1 MTTQPRAADTAHS
14 APPELA
20 LPGRGGGANRF
31 GGKVERAK
39 DTRGTIRRIWGYLQQ
54 QRTALLLTAALVTG
68 STLLNLLGPYLLSR
82 AIDRYI
88 GSGDL
93 PGLARLCL
101 LMLGVY
107 ASSSLLTWLQ
117 SFVMAGAA
125 GRTVRDIRADL
136 FARTQTLP
144 LRFFDRRA
152 HGDLMSR
159 LTNDVENINL
169 VLTDSATQLVSGVLG
184 MIGVAAVMFWLNPTL
199 ALVSI
204 ATISVLTLTLT
215 RWIASRTRDGFRA
228 QQAALGDLNGLIEET
243 ISGQRVVKAYGRE
256 GATIAAFDSANA
268 EVRVAATRA
277 QTLAGYMGPLLN
289 MTGNIGLAIVAG
301 TGGWLAVRGL
311 ATVGTIAAFI
321 TYTRQFSRPLTDIA
335 TLYNTI
341 QSAVAGAERVFA
353 IIDEEPEIDAPTS
366 TADPAR
372 LAGWVVFDRVSF
384 GYDPGVPV
392 LRDVSLTAQPGQL
405 IALIGPTGAGKT
417 TVVNLLTRFY
427 EIDSGQITIDGRDL
441 RTIPKDELRRQLGIV
456 LQDTYLFSGTVAD
469 NVRYG
474 RLDATDEEVIAAATL
489 ANADGF
495 IRRLPHGYATPLSE
509 RASNLSQGQRQ
520 LLAIARAVLAD
531 PAILILDEATS
542 SVDTRT
548 ERQIQEAMLRLM
560 AGRTSFV
567 IAHRLST
574 IRDADQILVVHGG
587 TIIERGT
594 HDDLLAQNGFYATL
608 YANQF
613 RATASAP
620 MVQGDGA
627 TAPTI
632 GV

>member
-1 MTTQPRAADTAHS
+1 MTAQPRPADTPRS
-14 APPELA
+14 AAPELA
-20 LPGRGGGANRF
+20 LPGRGGGAHRF

-39 DTRGTIRRIWGYLQQ
+39 DTRGTIRRIWGYLRK
-54 QRTALLLTAALVTG
+54 QRAALILTAVLVTG

-88 GSGDL
+88 IPGDL
-93 PGLARLCL
+93 PGLARLCV

-107 ASSSLLTWLQ
+107 ASSSLLTYLQ
-117 SFVMAGAA
+117 SFTMAGAA

-184 MIGVAAVMFWLNPTL
+184 MVGVAATMFWLNPTL

-204 ATISVLTLTLT
+204 AVISILTLTLT

-228 QQAALGDLNGLIEET
+228 QQAALGGLNGLIEET
-243 ISGQRVVKAYGRE
+243 IGGQRVVKAYGRE
-256 GATIAAFDSANA
+256 TATIARFDAANA

-289 MTGNIGLAIVAG
+289 MTGNLGLAIVAG

-341 QSAVAGAERVFA
+341 QAAVAGAERVFA
-353 IIDEEPEIDAPTS
+353 IIDEAPEIDAPTG
-366 TADPAR
+366 TAAPAR
-372 LAGWVVFDRVSF
+372 LAGSVVFDGVSF

-392 LRDVSLTAQPGQL
+392 LRDISLAAQPGQL

-441 RTIPKDELRRQLGIV
+441 RAIPKDELRRQLGIV
-456 LQDTYLFSGTVAD
+456 LQDTYLFSGSVAD
-469 NVRYG
+469 NIRYG

-495 IRRLPHGYATPLSE
+495 IRRLPHGYDTPLSE

-613 RATASAP
+613 RATTNAPTAQDERAS
-620 MVQGDGA
+620 
-627 TAPTI
+627 TPTI

>member
-1 MTTQPRAADTAHS
+1 MTTQPRAADTARS

-184 MIGVAAVMFWLNPTL
+184 MIGVAAVMFWLNPNL

-256 GATIAAFDSANA
+256 GATIAQFDSANA

-372 LAGWVVFDRVSF
+372 LAGSVVFDRVSF

-469 NVRYG
+469 NIRYG

-608 YANQF
+608 YTNQF
-613 RATASAP
+613 RATANAP
-620 MVQGDGA
+620 TAQDDGA
-627 TAPTI
+627 TTPTI

>member
-1 MTTQPRAADTAHS
+1 MTTQPRAADTARS

-228 QQAALGDLNGLIEET
+228 QQAALGSLNGLIEET
-243 ISGQRVVKAYGRE
+243 ISGQLVVKAYGRE
-256 GATIAAFDSANA
+256 GATIAQFDSANA

-372 LAGWVVFDRVSF
+372 LAGLVVFDRVSF

-469 NVRYG
+469 NIRYG

-495 IRRLPHGYATPLSE
+495 IRRLPRGYATPLSE

-620 MVQGDGA
+620 MVQGDEA

>member
-1 MTTQPRAADTAHS
+1 MTTQPRAADAARS

-20 LPGRGGGANRF
+20 LPGRGGGVNRF

-54 QRTALLLTAALVTG
+54 QRTALLLTAALVAG

-372 LAGWVVFDRVSF
+372 LAGSVVFDRVSF

-469 NVRYG
+469 NIRYG

-594 HDDLLAQNGFYATL
+594 HDALLAQNGFYATL

>member
-1 MTTQPRAADTAHS
+1 MTTQPRAADTARS
-14 APPELA
+14 APPKLA

-228 QQAALGDLNGLIEET
+228 QQAALGSLNGLIEET
-243 ISGQRVVKAYGRE
+243 ISGQLVVKAYGRE
-256 GATIAAFDSANA
+256 GATIAQFDSANA

-372 LAGWVVFDRVSF
+372 LAGLVVFDRVSF

-469 NVRYG
+469 NIRYG

-495 IRRLPHGYATPLSE
+495 IRRLPRGYATPLSE

-620 MVQGDGA
+620 MVQGDEA

>member
-1 MTTQPRAADTAHS
+1 MVTQPRAADTARS
-14 APPELA
+14 AAPELA

-39 DTRGTIRRIWGYLQQ
+39 DTRGTIRRIWGYLQK
-54 QRTALLLTAALVTG
+54 QRAALLLTAVLVTG

-88 GSGDL
+88 IPRDL
-93 PGLARLCL
+93 PGLARLCVI
-101 LMLGVY
+101 MLGVY
-107 ASSSLLTWLQ
+107 ASSSLLTYLQ

-204 ATISVLTLTLT
+204 IVISVLTLTLT

-228 QQAALGDLNGLIEET
+228 QQAAIGGLNGLIEET
-243 ISGQRVVKAYGRE
+243 ISGQRIVKAYGRE
-256 GATIAAFDSANA
+256 TATIAQFDAANA

-289 MTGNIGLAIVAG
+289 MTGNLGLAIVAG

-311 ATVGTIAAFI
+311 ATIGTIAAFI

-353 IIDEEPEIDAPTS
+353 IIDEEPEIDAPAG
-366 TADPAR
+366 TAMPAR
-372 LAGWVVFDRVSF
+372 LAGSVVFDGVSF

-392 LRDVSLTAQPGQL
+392 LRDVSLEAQPGQL

-441 RTIPKDELRRQLGIV
+441 RVIPKDELRRQLGIV

-469 NVRYG
+469 NIRYG

-495 IRRLPHGYATPLSE
+495 IRRLPHGYDTPLSE
-509 RASNLSQGQRQ
+509 RANNLSQGQRQ

-594 HDDLLAQNGFYATL
+594 HDELLAQNGFYATL

-613 RATASAP
+613 RATTNAP
-620 MVQGDGA
+620 MEHGDEA
-627 TAPTI
+627 TA
-632 GV
+632 

>member
-1 MTTQPRAADTAHS
+1 
-14 APPELA
+14 
-20 LPGRGGGANRF
+20 
-31 GGKVERAK
+31 
-39 DTRGTIRRIWGYLQQ
+39 
-54 QRTALLLTAALVTG
+54 
-68 STLLNLLGPYLLSR
+68 
-82 AIDRYI
+82 
-88 GSGDL
+88 
-93 PGLARLCL
+93 
-101 LMLGVY
+101 
-107 ASSSLLTWLQ
+107 
-117 SFVMAGAA
+117 MAGAA

-169 VLTDSATQLVSGVLG
+169 VLTDSATQLVSGILG
-184 MIGVAAVMFWLNPTL
+184 MVGVAAVMFWLNPTL

-204 ATISVLTLTLT
+204 VVISALTLTLT
-215 RWIASRTRDGFRA
+215 RWIAGRTRDGFRA
-228 QQAALGDLNGLIEET
+228 QQAALGSLNGLIEET
-243 ISGQRVVKAYGRE
+243 IGGQRVVKAYGRE
-256 GATIAAFDSANA
+256 AAMIAQFDAANA
-268 EVRVAATRA
+268 AVRVAATRA

-289 MTGNIGLAIVAG
+289 MTGNLGLAIVAG
-301 TGGWLAVRGL
+301 TGGWLAARGL
-311 ATVGTIAAFI
+311 ATIDTIAAFI

-353 IIDEEPEIDAPTS
+353 IIDEEPEIDAPAG
-366 TADPAR
+366 TAAPAR
-372 LAGWVVFDRVSF
+372 LAGAVVFDGVSF
-384 GYDPGVPV
+384 GYDPGVPI
-392 LRDVSLTAQPGQL
+392 LRDVSLEAQPGQL

-427 EIDSGQITIDGRDL
+427 EIDSGRITIDGRDL
-441 RTIPKDELRRQLGIV
+441 RAIPKDELRRQLGIV

-469 NVRYG
+469 NIRYG
-474 RLDATDEEVIAAATL
+474 RLDATDAEVIAAATL

-495 IRRLPHGYATPLSE
+495 IRRLPHGYETPLSE

-594 HDDLLAQNGFYATL
+594 PDDLLAQHGFYATL

-613 RATASAP
+613 RATANAP
-620 MVQGDGA
+620 TAQGDEA
-627 TAPTI
+627 TA
-632 GV
+632 